1 MSLLVRRLQGLSL
14 GARSRA
20 AVRMRAFRGM
30 ASTPRWASVPAP
42 TSPAPTAS
50 AALSVGAT
58 AVAPALEAPR
68 QARQLLRWLWLD
80 EAQRRELTAYVDAAD
95 SSPAPAWLTTTYH
108 AARQYRT
115 ARSRRWLPDAE
126 RVGGQVDAFVNER
139 IDAMRAKLEA
149 GSAEGL
155 SLDMWEAMSL
165 DEKADVVLLP
175 VWTSLTEEERTAA
188 LTRVTYECVRRLG
201 WRSGYSAG
209 YPGADASLAV
219 GRQPGS
225 RTAARRALQAAE
237 ETRAWEAW
245 QALTRQERQAEW
257 ETAWRLRDRSVVY
270 VDDAPTTRLLGAP
283 APRWF
288 AQPQRAGT
296 LQFLPNVTV
305 RLVRNYTPRGQPYDA
320 WKATF
325 RVPLNMH
332 KHQLRSFLLA
342 VYGLRTTW
350 ARSMVYRSS
359 IVFSG
364 RQRRRVVGKDRTF
377 KKVEVGLLEPFVFPG
392 VTKDF
397 LRVNLFQQEM
407 MYEERRLLLKMTK
420 GRRWRSHKSVRD
432 LSRAMDRHWAA
443 QSAGASDEAPSARPT
458 AQLLVRKRSVPTARH
473 SNILSVLAER
483 RAERE
488 ARVQTFLEEQRQKS
502 APAS

>member
-14 GARSRA
+14 EARPRA
-20 AVRMRAFRGM
+20 AVRMRAFRGI
-30 ASTPRWASVPAP
+30 ASTPRWASAPAQ
-42 TSPAPTAS
+42 
-50 AALSVGAT
+50 AT
-58 AVAPALEAPR
+58 AAAVSVDASVSPVAPALEASR
-68 QARQLLRWLWLD
+68 QARQLLRWLWLNAD
-80 EAQRRELTAYVDAAD
+80 QRHELTAYVDAAD
-95 SSPAPAWLTTTYH
+95 QTAAPAWLPATYH

-126 RVGGQVDAFVNER
+126 RVGGRVDAFLRER
-139 IDAMRAKLEA
+139 IDAMRARLEGGA
-149 GSAEGL
+149 AEGL
-155 SLDMWEAMSL
+155 SLEMWEAMSL
-165 DEKADVVLLP
+165 DEQADVVLLP
-175 VWTSLTEEERTAA
+175 VWARMTEEERSAA
-188 LTRVTYECVRRLG
+188 LTRVTYECARRLG

-209 YPGADASLAV
+209 YPGAGAPPAV
-219 GRQPGS
+219 GRAPGS
-225 RTAARRALQAAE
+225 RTAARRALQATE
-237 ETRAWEAW
+237 EARAWDAW
-245 QALTRQERQAEW
+245 QALTPEERRAEW

-270 VDDAPTTRLLGAP
+270 VDEAPTTRLLGAP

-288 AQPQRAGT
+288 AEPQRAGA

-305 RLVRNYTPRGQPYDA
+305 RLVRNHTPRGQPYDA

-325 RVPLNMH
+325 RVPLHMD

-432 LSRAMDRHWAA
+432 LSRALDRDWAA
-443 QSAGASDEAPSARPT
+443 QSAGAPDEAPTERPT

-473 SNILSVLAER
+473 GNILSVLAER

-488 ARVQTFLEEQRQKS
+488 ARLQTYLDEQRQKS
-502 APAS
+502 APSS

>member
-1 MSLLVRRLQGLSL
+1 MVSMPRR
-14 GARSRA
+14 
-20 AVRMRAFRGM
+20 
-30 ASTPRWASVPAP
+30 AS
-42 TSPAPTAS
+42 APTAPAVETPSVEWPS
-50 AALSVGAT
+50 AAP
-58 AVAPALEAPR
+58 VAPALEAPR

-80 EAQRRELTAYVDAAD
+80 EAQRRELSAYVDSD
-95 SSPAPAWLTTTYH
+95 SSEAPSWLPSVYY

-115 ARSRRWLPDAE
+115 ARARLWLPTAE
-126 RVGGQVDAFVNER
+126 QVGGDVNAFLHER
-139 IDAMRAKLEA
+139 MDAMRAQLETGA
-149 GSAEGL
+149 AHGL
-155 SLDMWEAMSL
+155 TLDLWDAMPL
-165 DEKADVVLLP
+165 EEQADVVLQP
-175 VWTSLTEEERTAA
+175 VWTRLTEAERADA

-201 WRSGYSAG
+201 WRSGYSSG
-209 YPGADASLAV
+209 YPGAGSTPPA
-219 GRQPGS
+219 RTPGS
-225 RTAARRALQAAE
+225 RTAARRALQATE
-237 ETRAWEAW
+237 EVRAWEAW
-245 QALTRQERQAEW
+245 QALTPEERRAEW
-257 ETAWRLRDRSVVY
+257 DTAWRLRDRSVVY
-270 VDDAPTTRLLGAP
+270 LDDAPTTRLLGAP

-288 AQPQRAGT
+288 AVPQRAGT

-305 RLVRNYTPRGQPYDA
+305 RLVRNYTPRGQPYDP

-325 RVPLNMH
+325 RVPLNMD

-350 ARSMVYRSS
+350 ARSMVYRSA

-364 RQRRRVVGKDRTF
+364 RLRRRVVGKDRTF

-392 VTKDF
+392 VTKEF
-397 LRVNLFQQEM
+397 LRAHLFQQEM

-443 QSAGASDEAPSARPT
+443 HSAGAPDEAPSATPS

-488 ARVQTFLEEQRQKS
+488 ARVQTFLDEQRRS
-502 APAS
+502 APSS